1 MAVFLS
7 GLVGIVV
14 FYVLVLAVGIWAGT
28 KQKNNGEEEVLLA
41 GRSLGFSVGVL
52 TLIATW
58 VGGGYING
66 TAEAFFRDGLLWCQV
81 PIGYSLSLIF
91 GSFLFV
97 KPMREANYVTMLD
110 PFQQKYGQRVGGL
123 LFFPALFGDV
133 FWIASILASLGSS
146 LRVILDINSTVSII
160 ISTIFAAAYTVVG
173 GLYSVTYTDV
183 LQIFCIIIGLILCT
197 PFAYYQEPFTKGS
210 SEVEH
215 WLGHVQHKDFGIWI
229 DGLLLLI
236 FGGIPWQG
244 YFQRVLSIKS
254 TYIAQTMGIA
264 AMFGCIAMAVPA
276 AAVGL
281 IAKSVDWTNVPDFNR
296 NITVDDA
303 SIIMPLV
310 FKYMTPTWVSF
321 FGLGAVSAAVMSSAD
336 SSILASSA
344 MFSRNIYKLTFRPK
358 ASEEEVLCVLRI
370 AIVVIALMAAVIAL
384 NVDSIYYLSYL
395 CSDLV
400 YVVLFPQLLL
410 VVHWPGG
417 VTTYGCLAAYIVGL
431 ALRIL
436 GGEQGVGI
444 PAIIH
449 YPWFDEEKQIQ
460 RFPFRTLAMLS
471 AMLAHVVVSC
481 LARWLFQ
488 AGILYADRWDVLYD
502 FPECH
507 FQRIDHS
514 REPRAKEGA
523 TKCRSNK
530 AVRDAMVGKRMSQ
543 SSADGDGSL
552 INHDDQQS
560 AVSVK
565 RDRSSITYQTSTTSD
580 EPSICIS

>member
-1 MAVFLS
+1 
-7 GLVGIVV
+7 
-14 FYVLVLAVGIWAGT
+14 
-28 KQKNNGEEEVLLA
+28 
-41 GRSLGFSVGVL
+41 
-52 TLIATW
+52 
-58 VGGGYING
+58 
-66 TAEAFFRDGLLWCQV
+66 
-81 PIGYSLSLIF
+81 
-91 GSFLFV
+91 
-97 KPMREANYVTMLD
+97 
-110 PFQQKYGQRVGGL
+110 
-123 LFFPALFGDV
+123 
-133 FWIASILASLGSS
+133 
-146 LRVILDINSTVSII
+146 
-160 ISTIFAAAYTVVG
+160 
-173 GLYSVTYTDV
+173 
-183 LQIFCIIIGLILCT
+183 
-197 PFAYYQEPFTKGS
+197 
-210 SEVEH
+210 
-215 WLGHVQHKDFGIWI
+215 
-229 DGLLLLI
+229 
-236 FGGIPWQG
+236 
-244 YFQRVLSIKS
+244 
-254 TYIAQTMGIA
+254 MGIA
-264 AMFGCIAMAVPA
+264 AMFGCIAMAIPA

-296 NITVDDA
+296 NISVNDA

-310 FKYMTPTWVSF
+310 FKYMTPQWVSF

-370 AIVVIALMAAVIAL
+370 AIAVIALMAALIAL

-410 VVHWPGG
+410 VVHWSSG

-431 ALRIL
+431 SLRIL
-436 GGEQGVGI
+436 GGEVGVGI

-471 AMLAHVVVSC
+471 SMFAHIFVSC
-481 LARWLFQ
+481 LSRWLFQ
-488 AGILYADRWDVLYD
+488 AGILYADRWDILYD

-514 REPRAKEGA
+514 REPRAKEA
-523 TKCRSNK
+523 TSKCRSNK

-543 SSADGDGSL
+543 TSDGSL
-552 INHDDQQS
+552 INHDDEQS
-560 AVSVK
+560 VSVK

-580 EPSICIS
+580 EPSICIL